1 MERKMRKVLKGYFIT
16 LEGAEGCGKSTQIQ
30 LLGEALKKAGR
41 DVTVSRSPG
50 GTPIAEKIRKI
61 LKEPTIGEDLEPETE
76 LLLFG
81 ACHSQMTANLIK
93 PVLDKGG
100 ILLSDRFYDSTIA
113 YQGYARNLGVE
124 SVKWINSY
132 ACRNLKPDLTLL
144 LDMDPEE
151 GIKRAEERAGD
162 AKNLAADRF
171 DSEHLSFHHAVRN
184 AFLLL
189 AEEEPGRF
197 AVIPAS
203 GTIEEVHQRIKEAL
217 HAYLGIL

>member
-1 MERKMRKVLKGYFIT
+1 MKGYFIT
-16 LEGAEGCGKSTQIQ
+16 FEGAEGCGKSTQIK
-30 LLGEALKKAGR
+30 LLGEALQKAGK
-41 DVTVSRSPG
+41 DVTISRSPG
-50 GTPIAEKIRKI
+50 GTAVAEKIRTI
-61 LKEPTIGEDLEPETE
+61 LKEPTAGEDLEPETE

-132 ACRNLKPDLTLL
+132 ACRNLKPDLTIL

-151 GIKRAEERAGD
+151 GIKRAKERAGN
-162 AKNLAADRF
+162 AATLAGDRF
-171 DSEHLSFHHAVRN
+171 DSEKLSFHHAVRN

-189 AEEEPGRF
+189 AKEDPGRF
-197 AVIPAS
+197 AVIDANGS
-203 GTIEEVHQRIKEAL
+203 IEEVHQKILEAV
-217 HAYLGIL
+217 HVYLGIL

>member
-1 MERKMRKVLKGYFIT
+1 MRHTLKGYFIT
-16 LEGAEGCGKSTQIQ
+16 FEGAEGCGKSTQIR

-50 GTPIAEKIRKI
+50 GTAVAEKIRSI
-61 LKEPTIGEDLEPETE
+61 LKEVTPGEDLEPETE

-100 ILLSDRFYDSTIA
+100 ILVSDRFYDSTIA

-124 SVKWINSY
+124 SVKWINTY

-151 GIKRAEERAGD
+151 GIRRAAERAGTEE
-162 AKNLAADRF
+162 NLANDRF
-171 DSEHLSFHHAVRN
+171 DSEKLSFHHAVRN
-184 AFLLL
+184 AFLRL
-189 AEEEPGRF
+189 AEEEPQRF
-197 AVIPAS
+197 AVIPAD
-203 GTIEEVHQRIKEAL
+203 GTIEEVHKCILEAV
-217 HAYLGIL
+217 HAHLGIL